1 LAIVQPYDER
11 TPGFVVFSI
20 LLFGWALRFATQ
32 STGRQADGPRTTRGA
47 RAAAAAWVLAALGLA
62 AGVLFVLVFV
72 TVLAAMA
79 EGG

>member
-1 LAIVQPYDER
+1 MRSP
-11 TPGFVVFSI
+11 
-20 LLFGWALRFATQ
+20 Q

-47 RAAAAAWVLAALGLA
+47 RAAAAAGWVLAALGLA
-62 AGVLFVLVFV
+62 AGVVFVLVFV